1 MLSIKKTQTY
11 CSLKFSI
18 IPLGG
23 AMYWSAPGLGV
34 GIPCA
39 GTLGATVVTPGK
51 NNTQPETYLFN
62 RKIVAQYVRI
72 YPKQYTGAPAIRFN
86 LLGCNPSAAVTT
98 PAPTLPPGV
107 TTVAPSVPAQGIPT

>member
-1 MLSIKKTQTY
+1 MLSIKKNQTY

-39 GTLGATVVTPGK
+39 GTLGATVVTPGGSVGAGVV
-51 NNTQPETYLFN
+51 TAADGLQPRRLN
-62 RKIVAQYVRI
+62 LMA
-72 YPKQYTGAPAIRFN
+72 GAPVYC
-86 LLGCNPSAAVTT
+86 LG
-98 PAPTLPPGV
+98 
-107 TTVAPSVPAQGIPT
+107 